1 MESIFIPRIVSSKC
15 GLSSDMPR
23 RLDANDRSNNNNNRF
38 QQLELN
44 WVNDH
49 GCFGAMEFR

>member
-1 MESIFIPRIVSSKC
+1 MESISTLRIVSSKC
-15 GLSSDMPR
+15 GLFNDMLG
-23 RLDANDRSNNNNNRF
+23 RLDADKSSNNNNNRF